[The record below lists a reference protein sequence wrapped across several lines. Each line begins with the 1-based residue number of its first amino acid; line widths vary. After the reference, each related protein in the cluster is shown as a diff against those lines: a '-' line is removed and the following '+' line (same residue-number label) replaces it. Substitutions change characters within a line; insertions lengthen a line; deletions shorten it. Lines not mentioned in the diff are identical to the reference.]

1 VLAILQFDSAA
12 LPLLE
17 RMLDEGRLPT
27 LADLRREGGWETLE
41 TPSTLL
47 QSSTFPTLYTGI
59 DVTEHGLYSAFPWSA
74 SGQRVRF
81 MEYFPKPQA
90 VWDRVGAAG
99 GRSLVIDPYQGW
111 SPREMNGVW
120 LSGLHFEDR
129 MVLRAGSVPRHAR
142 RRLARRHGRP
152 PLLDDVYGRP
162 DPARLLALRESLV
175 AAPARVAETVAEL
188 VDRESFDF
196 LWINLCAAH
205 KAGHHLWDP
214 LALID
219 EPMTDATRETL
230 RRGLE
235 DVYEAVDAALGRILE
250 ALPANADMIVHSPI
264 GMGSNTSRA
273 DLLPG
278 MLDAVLGNGR
288 TGRRKARSSFRTP
301 VWSLRAKVP
310 VSWRS
315 RIARLVPNPIV
326 ADLTTRL
333 YVRADWERTR
343 AFAIPGECHGYV
355 RLNLAGRE
363 REGIVDPGE
372 ADTLMD
378 EISEGLLSFRDPDGG
393 PAVAAVERVSE
404 LARGCSCADRLPDL
418 VVRWSDRSA
427 NGIMGADSPRYGE
440 IERPGVGSG
449 RSGHHT
455 DDAWAILLPR
465 TSRRRELGRPAL
477 ITDIAATAC
486 ELMGADRAGLSGD
499 ALLEAA

>member
-1 VLAILQFDSAA
+1 MLAILQFDSAG

-17 RMLDEGRLPT
+17 RMLDEGRLPI
-27 LADLRREGGWETLE
+27 LAGLKREGGWETLE

-47 QSSTFPTLYTGI
+47 QSSTYPTLYTGI

-81 MEYFPKPQA
+81 MQYFPKPPT
-90 VWDRVGAAG
+90 VWDRVAAAG

-120 LSGLHFEDR
+120 LSGWHFEDR
-129 MVLRAGSVPRHAR
+129 MVLRAGSVPRRAR

-175 AAPARVAETVAEL
+175 AAPGRVAETVAEL
-188 VDRESFDF
+188 VDRDSFDF
-196 LWINLCAAH
+196 LWINLSAAH

-214 LALID
+214 LSLIEEPVD
-219 EPMTDATRETL
+219 EPTKETL

-250 ALPANADMIVHSPI
+250 ALPANADVIVHSPI

-278 MLDAVLGNGR
+278 MLDAVLSNGG
-288 TGRRKARSSFRTP
+288 TRRGKARSGFQTP
-301 VWSLRAKVP
+301 VWSLRARVP
-310 VSWRS
+310 VSWRT

-333 YVRADWERTR
+333 YLRADWERTR

-363 REGIVDPGE
+363 REGIVGPGE
-372 ADTLMD
+372 ADSLM
-378 EISEGLLSFRDPDGG
+378 EQISEGLSTFRDPDGG
-393 PAVAAVERVSE
+393 PAVTSVERVSE
-404 LARGCSCADRLPDL
+404 LARGCSCADQLPDL

-427 NGIMGADSPRYGE
+427 NGIMGARSPRYGDV
-440 IERPGVGSG
+440 ERPGVGSG

-465 TSRRRELGRPAL
+465 AARRRGLGRPAQ

-486 ELMGADRAGLSGD
+486 ELMGGDRAGLSGD
-499 ALLEAA
+499 SLLEAA